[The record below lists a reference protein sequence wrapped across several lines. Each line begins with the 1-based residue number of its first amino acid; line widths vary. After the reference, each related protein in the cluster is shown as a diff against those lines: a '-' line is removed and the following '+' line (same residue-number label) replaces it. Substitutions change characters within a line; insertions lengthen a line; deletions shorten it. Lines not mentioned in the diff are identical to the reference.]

1 VSQNTIHGL
10 SFLGL
15 NGARGREC
23 TANSSSKIS
32 LQKSH
37 KNRISGSGVLEIS
50 ISSVQEDIM
59 EERKTYEEAESIVKD
74 LH

>member
-1 VSQNTIHGL
+1 MEQEEEN
-10 SFLGL
+10 
-15 NGARGREC
+15 ARQ
-23 TANSSSKIS
+23 T
-32 LQKSH
+32 LHQKYYFKRSH

-59 EERKTYEEAESIVKD
+59 EERKTYEEAESIVTD